1 MIRFTA
7 LIIVAAFAGCSGRSD
22 PIKPLQD
29 ATSIELY
36 SLDPMDRT
44 GFDSN
49 TGFHGW
55 KVLGTTLVDDPA
67 TLAGLT
73 DALSSG
79 IAENDGMVA
88 ACFDP
93 RHGIRATVDGR
104 QYDYVICF
112 HCYSARWYTDGD
124 QNQGFLT
131 TGSPQPEFDRVLSDA
146 SVELAP
152 PAPD

>member
-1 MIRFTA
+1 MT
-7 LIIVAAFAGCSGRSD
+7 
-22 PIKPLQD
+22 PLRD
-29 ATSIELY
+29 ATSFELY
-36 SLDPMDRT
+36 SLDPMERT
-44 GFDSN
+44 EFDAN

-55 KVLGTTLVDDPA
+55 KVLGTIKVDDA
-67 TLAGLT
+67 TTRAKLT

-88 ACFDP
+88 MCFDP
-93 RHGIRATVDGR
+93 RHGIRVTSEGR

-131 TGSPQPEFDRVLSDA
+131 TGSPQSEFDRVLSDA
-146 SVELAP
+146 FVELAP